1 MKDPSHS
8 YGLLAEQLGQHAQPD
23 QRADPAKGLAAA
35 AFADMIVDLDEY
47 FKPRLSIIDGVVGM
61 EGNGPTAGTPKKI
74 LVTPDGNITMGTPDP
89 SSDLYGY
96 VSHFATCPAAAAH
109 RKKDKQ

>member
-1 MKDPSHS
+1 MNKCRSC
-8 YGLLAEQLGQHAQPD
+8 G
-23 QRADPAKGLAAA
+23 AK
-35 AFADMIVDLDEY
+35 
-47 FKPRLSIIDGVVGM
+47 IIWIQTANGKNM
-61 EGNGPTAGTPKKI
+61 PCNPEKIHYRTYEGAGTPEKI

-109 RKKDKQ
+109 RKKGKK

>member
-1 MKDPSHS
+1 MSKCRSC
-8 YGLLAEQLGQHAQPD
+8 G
-23 QRADPAKGLAAA
+23 AKIIWIRTAAGK
-35 AFADMIVDLDEY
+35 MMPCNPEKIHY
-47 FKPRLSIIDGVVGM
+47 RRY
-61 EGNGPTAGTPKKI
+61 EGAGTPEKI

-109 RKKDKQ
+109 RKKGKK